1 MTLEISYRPVKI
13 EKGFT
18 LIELMVVLVVVA
30 ILLSAMTQSFRFG
43 SSDELRSQQAKLRGL
58 LMNVADLAV
67 FEGKPYL
74 LTPDKKG
81 LQVWSWASGEWRA
94 QTKIADYEWPENIEP
109 TWQLEVKAPAY
120 LQLPAEG
127 WLFWPSGEAT
137 AGKIELIVEDKEQE
151 ISRQVEWNRILE
163 FLDDSERP
171 QKEAS

>member
-1 MTLEISYRPVKI
+1 MTIQISNRPV

-43 SSDELRSQQAKLRGL
+43 SSDELRSEQAKLRGL
-58 LMNVADLAV
+58 LLNVSDLAV

-74 LTPDKKG
+74 LTPDQKG
-81 LQVWSWASGEWRA
+81 LQVWKWSSGEWRA

-109 TWQLEVKAPAY
+109 TWQLETKVPNY

-127 WLFWPSGEAT
+127 WLFWPSGEVSD
-137 AGKIELIVEDKEQE
+137 GKIELIVEEKEQE
-151 ISRQVEWNRILE
+151 VSRYLEWNRLLE
-163 FLDDSERP
+163 FLDDPAFRS
-171 QKEAS
+171 KEAA